1 MIEADEASRRP
12 PRALIVDDDSAAVK
26 FISDRCARMGVVVE
40 TAANGLQALVKARQN
55 PPDVLIVDVSM
66 PGLDGLSVCTT
77 LLGPGRKGI
86 DIILISGYADDE
98 AAARADSMGA
108 TFAAKGPALWGTVRT
123 NREGM
128 FPGMTVEL
136 FAEEKAA
143 TGQVRERPLILV
155 IDDDPD
161 VAKFLLSRLQK
172 CGVDAISAPNG
183 LRGYQLAVREK
194 PNLIISD
201 CAMPEADIN
210 FLMWRLRST
219 PALEKTPVLAITA
232 HDYDSMTLD
241 ALKRELFGRRG
252 VEMVLKK
259 PLDIDALFTAIQ
271 KYCPLQYTPWR
282 GSARAGG

>member
-1 MIEADEASRRP
+1 MSDADGASRRP

-26 FISDRCARMGVVVE
+26 FIADRCLKMGVAVE
-40 TAANGLQALVKARQN
+40 TAPNGLQALVKARQN
-55 PPDVLIVDVSM
+55 PPDVLIVDMRM
-66 PGLDGLSVCTT
+66 PGLDGLSLCTT

-86 DIILISGYADDE
+86 DIILISGCADDE
-98 AAARADSMGA
+98 TVARADSLGA
-108 TFAAKGPALWGTVRT
+108 AFAAKGPSLWNTLRGNLET
-123 NREGM
+123 M

-136 FAEEKAA
+136 LGDEKPP
-143 TGQVRERPLILV
+143 TGRVRERPIVLV

-172 CGVDAISAPNG
+172 CGVDALSAPNG
-183 LRGYQLAVREK
+183 LRGYQIAAREK

-232 HDYDSMTLD
+232 RDYDTATLD

-252 VEMVLKK
+252 VEAIFKK

-271 KYCPLQYTPWR
+271 KYCPLEYTSWR
-282 GSARAGG
+282 GRAIA

>member
-1 MIEADEASRRP
+1 MIEAEELGRRP

-26 FISDRCARMGVVVE
+26 FIADRCTKMGVAVE
-40 TAANGLQALVKARQN
+40 TAPNGLQALVKARQN
-55 PPDVLIVDVSM
+55 PPDVLIVDMNM
-66 PGLDGLSVCTT
+66 PGLDGLSLCTT

-86 DIILISGYADDE
+86 DIILISGYANDE
-98 AAARADSMGA
+98 AAMRADSMGA
-108 TFAAKGPALWGTVRT
+108 TFAAKGPALWGTLRT
-123 NREGM
+123 NLEAM

-136 FAEEKAA
+136 FNEEKAA
-143 TGQVRERPLILV
+143 AGQVRERPLILV

-232 HDYDSMTLD
+232 HHYDAMTID

-271 KYCPLQYTPWR
+271 QYCPLQYTPWR
-282 GSARAGG
+282 GSAR